1 MIWGG
6 GVKTNVG
13 TVNFTVARFR
23 GISARFR
30 GIFAR
35 FRGIALLA
43 PTDNGAVRIHIV
55 PMNPNQPSH
64 RRTYSTRFAGLGIV

>member
-6 GVKTNVG
+6 GVKTNVA
-13 TVNFTVARFR
+13 TVNFTV
-23 GISARFR
+23 ARFR

-43 PTDNGAVRIHIV
+43 PTV
-55 PMNPNQPSH
+55 Q
-64 RRTYSTRFAGLGIV
+64 FAFTLSP